1 MAQRPTPKKRGAT
14 SSRRRRSA
22 PKKKHEWRLPGWLWG
37 LTGLVAGFL
46 LSQHQHGTAP
56 WQQEDSPLATVLPRA
71 PSQAAEDSAESA
83 NEPAMPTFEFYTL
96 LPESEVIAPRG
107 EMPASTA
114 RPPAAEEESTTAQ
127 ASSSPSSGASGEPVE
142 DPIAQVIA
150 ANLAADRDRQ
160 ASAAPE
166 AAPEPAPAA
175 APASAPAASTDGHRY
190 MLQAA
195 SFREPGDA
203 QQLQRRLRDFG
214 LLAQVSE
221 VKASGGETWHR
232 VQVGPYADNREISR
246 AQDLMVTQG
255 IEPLLI
261 RLQN

>member
-1 MAQRPTPKKRGAT
+1 MASRQTPGKRGAT
-14 SSRRRRSA
+14 TSKRRPPA
-22 PKKKHEWRLPGWLWG
+22 PKPRRGIPGWLWG
-37 LTGLVAGFL
+37 ITGVIAGFL
-46 LSQHQHGTAP
+46 LSQHQMGVAP
-56 WQQEDSPLATVLPRA
+56 WQVEDSPLATVLPRSA
-71 PSQAAEDSAESA
+71 PPADEAAEETAPPPSQS
-83 NEPAMPTFEFYTL
+83 EPRMPTFEFYTL

-107 EMPASTA
+107 ELPASTA
-114 RPPAAEEESTTAQ
+114 TPPPRPSESETAAQE
-127 ASSSPSSGASGEPVE
+127 SSGATPTVAGD

-150 ANLAADRDRQ
+150 ANLT
-160 ASAAPE
+160 PE
-166 AAPEPAPAA
+166 EQQPSEEAAPAA
-175 APASAPAASTDGHRY
+175 ASGSRY

-203 QQLQRRLRDFG
+203 EQLRGRLRDFG

-221 VKASGGETWHR
+221 VKASGGQTWHR
-232 VQVGPYADNREISR
+232 VQVGPYSDNRELNR